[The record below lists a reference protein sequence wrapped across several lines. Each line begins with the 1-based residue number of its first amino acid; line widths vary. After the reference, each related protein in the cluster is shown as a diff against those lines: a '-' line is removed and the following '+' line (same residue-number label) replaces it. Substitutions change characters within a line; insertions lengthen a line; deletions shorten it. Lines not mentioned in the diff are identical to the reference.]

1 VTRSSG
7 TISSAKP
14 CSTCGRGEGAL
25 QTISDRRRL
34 LAKLSIGLESAHPR
48 SMTAYE
54 TPDEEERNQPEPP
67 ITDLLQA
74 AIEATACNCL
84 AVKRI

>member
-1 VTRSSG
+1 VKEHYQL
-7 TISSAKP
+7 AVK
-14 CSTCGRGEGAL
+14 
-25 QTISDRRRL
+25 TISDRRRL
-34 LAKLSIGLESAHPR
+34 LAKLSLPSIGLESAHPR

>member
-1 VTRSSG
+1 
-7 TISSAKP
+7 
-14 CSTCGRGEGAL
+14 
-25 QTISDRRRL
+25 
-34 LAKLSIGLESAHPR
+34 
-48 SMTAYE
+48 MTAYE